1 MICCC
6 VPVIPRSMIYKT
18 YIPFIGDRDGLPV
31 DCFVFVFVCSFEFV
45 FVLQCAMCSCETV
58 ELYCQW
64 SWGWFPT
71 SWAGTDAQGARDGAL
86 FIRGAPTT
94 PLALQHH
101 ICLYGEHLQHHIG
114 ATTPYLFIRGA
125 PTTPHWRYTTP
136 YLFIR
141 GAATTPC
148 LDYHTRATTPPMVY
162 PDFHKGSSHRTI
174 CLPTTHKKDT
184 NYHDTTEVPA
194 E

>member
-31 DCFVFVFVCSFEFV
+31 DCFLFVFVCSFEFV

-94 PLALQHH
+94 PHWRYNTISVYTGSTYNTTLALQHH
-101 ICLYGEHLQHHIG
+101 FCLYGEHPQHHALI
-114 ATTPYLFIRGA
+114 TTLALR
-125 PTTPHWRYTTP
+125 HHLWYT
-136 YLFIR
+136 
-141 GAATTPC
+141 
-148 LDYHTRATTPPMVY
+148 
-162 PDFHKGSSHRTI
+162 RTSTKAQHI
-174 CLPTTHKKDT
+174 AQFVTHFT
-184 NYHDTTEVPA
+184 Y
-194 E
+194 